1 MLKNNEIKVSVCV
14 PVCGTQEYLVDCLK
28 SIGDQQFEDF
38 EVVIVEDEIDNPQK
52 KALEKLTQ
60 KILKE
65 FKKLIKGRRI
75 FVQFIKHD
83 KNRGLVEARRSAV
96 LVSKGKY
103 LMFVD
108 SDDTLKAGAIKTLW
122 QTATESGAEI
132 VHGTAEVCFCG
143 DVLDKNYAQ
152 KRKDVISKKCE
163 RVFYGK
169 LSGAE
174 ILKAFLVEKSCSGFL
189 WAKLFERE
197 LCLKAFERIPFVYC
211 TFGED
216 FLTFFYLALFAK
228 TYEGIPA
235 KVYNYTVN
243 TGISSAKKI
252 DSLEEWK
259 KVCSTASV
267 FTIILNDI
275 QNDEQLR
282 KILTEEEI
290 LAVKTECRFFAKNN
304 LQQLN
309 AVVVPE
315 LKESAQIE
323 LCEWWGSAI
332 IESAEKELC
341 KKD

>member
-1 MLKNNEIKVSVCV
+1 MSVCV
-14 PVCGTQEYLVDCLK
+14 PVCGTQKYLAGCLK
-28 SIGDQQFEDF
+28 SIADQQFEDF
-38 EVVIVEDEIDNPQK
+38 EVVIVEDENDSSQK

-65 FKKLIKGRRI
+65 FKKQIKGRRI
-75 FVQFIKHD
+75 FVQLIKHD

-96 LVSKGKY
+96 LAAKGKY
-103 LMFVD
+103 LMFAD
-108 SDDTLKAGAIKTLW
+108 SDDTLKADSIKTLW
-122 QTATESGAEI
+122 QSADKSGAEI

-143 DVLDKNYAQ
+143 DVADKNYAQ
-152 KRKDVISKKCE
+152 KRKEVMSKKCE
-163 RVFYGK
+163 RVFYGSLAGK
-169 LSGAE
+169 E

-197 LCLKAFERIPFVYC
+197 LCIKAFERIPFVYC

-228 TYEGIPA
+228 NYEGIPA

-275 QNDEQLR
+275 QTDEQLR
-282 KILTEEEI
+282 KNLTEEEI
-290 LAVKTECRFFAKNN
+290 LAVKNECRFFAKNN

-309 AVVVPE
+309 AVVEPE
-315 LKESAQIE
+315 LKQQARIE
-323 LCEWWGSAI
+323 LCEWWGRQI

-341 KKD
+341 KKE

>member
-1 MLKNNEIKVSVCV
+1 MLKTSGIKVSVCV
-14 PVCGTQEYLVDCLK
+14 PVCGTQKYLAGCLK
-28 SIGDQQFEDF
+28 SIADQQFEDF
-38 EVVIVEDEIDNPQK
+38 EVVIVEDENDSSQK

-65 FKKLIKGRRI
+65 FKKQIKGRNI

-96 LVSKGKY
+96 LAAKGKY
-103 LMFVD
+103 LMFAD
-108 SDDTLKAGAIKTLW
+108 SDDTLKADSIKTLW
-122 QTATESGAEI
+122 QTAAESGAEI

-143 DVLDKNYAQ
+143 EVSDKNYAQ
-152 KRKDVISKKCE
+152 KRKEVMSKKCE
-163 RVFYGK
+163 RVFYGRLAGK
-169 LSGAE
+169 E

-197 LCLKAFERIPFVYC
+197 LCIKAFERIPFVYC

-228 TYEGIPA
+228 NYEGISA

-275 QNDEQLR
+275 QTDEQLR
-282 KILTEEEI
+282 KNLTEEEI
-290 LAVKTECRFFAKNN
+290 LAVKNECRFFAKNN

-309 AVVVPE
+309 AVVEPE
-315 LKESAQIE
+315 LKQQARIE
-323 LCEWWGSAI
+323 LCEWWGRQI

>member
-1 MLKNNEIKVSVCV
+1 MLKNSEIKVSVCV
-14 PVCGTQEYLVDCLK
+14 PVCGTQKYLADCLK
-28 SIGDQQFEDF
+28 SIADQQFEDF
-38 EVVIVEDEIDNPQK
+38 EVVIVEDEDDSKQK

-65 FKKLIKGRRI
+65 FKKQIKGRRI

-96 LVSKGKY
+96 LAAKGKY
-103 LMFVD
+103 FMFVD
-108 SDDTLKAGAIKTLW
+108 SDDTLKADAIKTLW
-122 QTATESGAEI
+122 QAADKSGAEI
-132 VHGTAEVCFCG
+132 VHGTAEVSFCG
-143 DVLDKNYAQ
+143 DVSDKNYAL
-152 KRKDVISKKCE
+152 KRKEVMSKKCE

-169 LSGAE
+169 LTEKE

-197 LCLKAFERIPFVYC
+197 LCIKAFERIPFVYC

-275 QNDEQLR
+275 QTDEQLR
-282 KILTEEEI
+282 KALTEEEI
-290 LAVKTECRFFAKNN
+290 LAVKNECRFFAKNN

-309 AVVVPE
+309 AVVEPE
-315 LKESAQIE
+315 LKQQAKIE
-323 LCEWWGSAI
+323 LCEWWGSSI
-332 IESAEKELC
+332 IESVEKELC